1 MRPHVEVIQQA
12 DLMQH
17 DAEFPSAV
25 GGAWQRNLSYDEEV
39 GAASTRVGLEKGWR
53 RPMGY
58 QHAITEWYVLD
69 GKIEIGGKEYGKGTY
84 WRAPIGMVV
93 PEIRSPEGADLL
105 VYREAGDF
113 GFTPTDL
120 SLDDAEDDWTCL
132 NGDEMPW
139 QPVTKEGPAPGLYI
153 KMLHRHPVTEAY
165 SRLIWSAPGWVDHR
179 LAHHPC
185 SEEAYTLSG
194 NMVYNFGD
202 LYEGVYFYRPAW
214 VKHGHFVSGEPNGCT
229 WLIRSDGELT
239 NLYTGHN
246 SVIRE
251 EEALNYDPTAQQPV
265 LAGIPVRSRSMGEW
279 GLDGQ

>member
-12 DLMQH
+12 DLIQH
-17 DAEFPSAV
+17 DAEFPKAM
-25 GGAWQRNLSYDEEV
+25 GGSWQRNLSYDEEV
-39 GAASTRVGLEKGWR
+39 GAASLRVGLEKGWR

-58 QHAITEWYVLD
+58 HHAITEWYVLD
-69 GKIEIGGKEYGKGTY
+69 GKIEIDGKEHGKGTY
-84 WRAPIGMVV
+84 WRAPKGMIV

-105 VYREAGDF
+105 VYREGGDY
-113 GFTPTDL
+113 GFTPSDEGL
-120 SLDDAEDDWTCL
+120 RDAESDWTL
-132 NGDEMPW
+132 VNGNDMEW
-139 QPVTKEGPAPGLYI
+139 QAVAKEGPAPGLFI
-153 KMLHRHPVTEAY
+153 KMLHAHPVTHAY

-194 NMVYNFGD
+194 SMVYNFGD

-214 VKHGHFVSGEPNGCT
+214 VKHGHFISGEPDGCT

-246 SVIRE
+246 VVIRE
-251 EEALNYDPTAQQPV
+251 EEALNYDPETQRPV
-265 LAGIPVRSRSMGEW
+265 MAGIPVRSRSLGEW
-279 GLDGQ
+279 GHDGQ